1 MGILVLAK
9 KSFYQRFLNFIILP
23 FNNKYIFMYNKKEK
37 LFHWFQ
43 LFLTIFQ
50 LINFSLFI
58 YLVAKA
64 LLLKDDYI
72 ELDQLYFYP
81 LILFCLILFTLGKV
95 IIQLTNG
102 FIFNNNKLI
111 TEFIYKKLSYL
122 NYSALIMLIANIML
136 AYVTPNSK
144 PVIYLSIVLILLVNS
159 IGWVLLLKNHQKFL
173 ANNIFYFILY
183 LCALEI
189 APFILIGTY
198 LNK

>member
-1 MGILVLAK
+1 
-9 KSFYQRFLNFIILP
+9 
-23 FNNKYIFMYNKKEK
+23 MYNKKEK

-43 LFLTIFQ
+43 LFFTIFQ

-58 YLVAKA
+58 YLVARA
-64 LLLKDDYI
+64 I
-72 ELDQLYFYP
+72 FPIHEFNELDRLYFYP
-81 LILFCLILFTLGKV
+81 LILVCLLLFTLGKV

-122 NYSALIMLIANIML
+122 NYSALIMFFANIIL
-136 AYVTPNSK
+136 TYVAPNSK
-144 PVIYLSIVLILLVNS
+144 PVVYIAILLILVVNS

-173 ANNIFYFILY
+173 ASNIFYFILY

>member
-1 MGILVLAK
+1 
-9 KSFYQRFLNFIILP
+9 
-23 FNNKYIFMYNKKEK
+23 MYNKKEK

-43 LFLTIFQ
+43 LFLTVFQ
-50 LINFSLFI
+50 LINLSLFI
-58 YLVAKA
+58 YLVTKA
-64 LLLKDDYI
+64 LLPQGEFT

-81 LILFCLILFTLGKV
+81 LILACLILFAVGKV
-95 IIQLTNG
+95 AIQLTNG

-122 NYSALIMLIANIML
+122 NYSALIMFFANIIL
-136 AYVTPNSK
+136 TYVTPNSK
-144 PVIYLSIVLILLVNS
+144 PVVYLALLLILVVNF
-159 IGWVLLLKNHQKFL
+159 IGWILLLRNHQKFL